1 MDNKKN
7 ETVSC
12 ECKSCESDFLAI
24 TGTKEFELKIC
35 YRCFMNG
42 MAESYLA
49 GQKRVMNKAVFLD
62 RDGILNEVLSTRVK
76 FVNKP
81 EDLYL
86 LPGVAESI
94 AKLKR
99 NGFKVFTVTNQGGIG
114 LGYMSYEQLEKIH
127 EKLQSEILKLNE
139 LAVIDEI
146 MTCAHKPKENCK
158 CRKPEPGMLLTLA
171 KKHNISLGDSYMV
184 GDREVDVAAGIS
196 AGTKTVLVT
205 NEDEPTQANL
215 KCSTL
220 LEAVDY
226 ILEDSKEEQK

>member
-1 MDNKKN
+1 
-7 ETVSC
+7 
-12 ECKSCESDFLAI
+12 
-24 TGTKEFELKIC
+24 
-35 YRCFMNG
+35 
-42 MAESYLA
+42 
-49 GQKRVMNKAVFLD
+49 MNKAVFLD